1 MKPFDLNYLSLLNH
15 LCSATIGLKFG
26 GNCFV
31 FRKFRLKNAQWFLK

>member
-1 MKPFDLNYLSLLNH
+1 MNRSTLLPISWDH
-15 LCSATIGLKFG
+15 LRSATVGLKFG